1 MIKVDSTDITDYL
14 ADEGYKV
21 EWYDLSY
28 DAGRQANGMMHYN
41 VVAEKYK
48 ILLTTRHL
56 TQTEATTFFTKIR
69 AGRTYSIQFFDP
81 FSGTYLT
88 KNCYRGDRS
97 IQMKWDRTDSGI
109 LLAPVEVH
117 FIEL

>member
-1 MIKVDSTDITDYL
+1 
-14 ADEGYKV
+14 
-21 EWYDLSY
+21 
-28 DAGRQANGMMHYN
+28 MMHYN

-56 TQTEATTFFTKIR
+56 TQTEATTFFASIR
-69 AGRTYSIQFFDP
+69 AARTYSVQFFNP
-81 FSGTYLT
+81 YTGNYETR
-88 KNCYRGDRS
+88 NCYRGDRS
-97 IQMKWDRTDSGI
+97 IQMKWDRTDAGI